1 MKANARR
8 WTRSRRDSR
17 SEAPS
22 NGLDPLTALLHRC
35 EQRVAR
41 LLAAAAGFG
50 ADPAVLV
57 VMGMPLALISTGT
70 TRCGAGLDGRT
81 EDAEIELRL
90 ARHHPAGG
98 VAEIGAVKTQ
108 SNAADHVSD
117 VLLGET
123 RVGARGARGRAV
135 DAVVNAAKKR
145 LAIDAGWVWMRCDD
159 LSNTHVDPFLS
170 IATKPLTDSNR

>member
-8 WTRSRRDSR
+8 WARSRRDSR

-70 TRCGAGLDGRT
+70 ARCGAGLDGRT

-145 LAIDAGWVWMRCDD
+145 LALDAGWVWMRCDD
-159 LSNTHVDPFLS
+159 LSNTHVDPSSRLQRS
-170 IATKPLTDSNR
+170 P